1 MTLDPKT
8 EEEIRKRVKEK
19 FELRN
24 AMQIYGGIYVLVTI
38 VVWAIWFLTGGDYH
52 PWPIYPT
59 LGMSIPLFIMFIIYY
74 SQYGGGAERRER
86 MIQDEIARERQR
98 LGLTNKVKND
108 DLFYDENE
116 DAYYEEDSYNETRN
130 NQR

>member
-8 EEEIRKRVKEK
+8 EEAIREKIEEK
-19 FELRN
+19 FKLRN
-24 AMQIYGGIYVLVTI
+24 AIQIFGGIYVLVTI
-38 VVWAIWFLTGGDYH
+38 IVWAIWFLTGGDYH

-59 LGMSIPLFIMFIIYY
+59 LGMSIPLFIMLLVYY

-86 MIQDEIARERQR
+86 MIEEEIARERQR
-98 LGLTNKVKND
+98 LGLTNKLKND
-108 DLFYDENE
+108 DLFYDKHE
-116 DAYYEEDSYNETRN
+116 DAYEDSYNESLN